1 MSGIRWEANS
11 HRQLQDFFPVP
22 PPGQIAPETLRV
34 PTRTLNWEL
43 LRSGESGS
51 LGAQP
56 SALQFP
62 GGLSSKEDS
71 QTRIF
76 IVCGASAPSYL
87 EKHVCVKAELP
98 WGRHCVRMRN
108 EFGKS

>member
-1 MSGIRWEANS
+1 MWEANS
-11 HRQLQDFFPVP
+11 RRQLQDFFAAP
-22 PPGQIAPETLRV
+22 PPGQTAPETLWV
-34 PTRTLNWEL
+34 PRRTLNWEL
-43 LRSGESGS
+43 LLRSGELGS

-56 SALQFP
+56 SPLQFP
-62 GGLSSKEDS
+62 GGLSGKEDS

>member
-1 MSGIRWEANS
+1 M
-11 HRQLQDFFPVP
+11 
-22 PPGQIAPETLRV
+22 
-34 PTRTLNWEL
+34 NWELL
-43 LRSGESGS
+43 LRSGELGS

-56 SALQFP
+56 SPLQFP
-62 GGLSSKEDS
+62 GGLSGKEDS